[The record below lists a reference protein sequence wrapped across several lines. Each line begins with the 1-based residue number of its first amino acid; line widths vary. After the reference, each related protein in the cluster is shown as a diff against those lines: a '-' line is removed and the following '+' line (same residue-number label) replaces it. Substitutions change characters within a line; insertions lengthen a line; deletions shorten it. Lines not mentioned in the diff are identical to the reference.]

1 MGGSPSSHPRARA
14 SETSEHR
21 SRQKAMHEKLMEAA
35 VERSNALAALH
46 AVERNG
52 GAPGIDGM
60 TTRQL
65 RAHLRKHWEKIR
77 SKLLAGRYTPSPV
90 RRVDIPKPG
99 GGTRMLGIP
108 TVLDRFVSQM
118 LLQVMGPIFEPGFS
132 VHSYGFRPG
141 RNAHQA
147 VRAAREHIASGKN
160 WVVDIDISK
169 FFDRVNHDVLMHRL
183 GQSIRDKRVL
193 RLIGRML
200 NAGMMSEGVKVCREE
215 GTPQGAPLSPLLA
228 NIYLDALDKELEA
241 RGLAFSRYADDC
253 NIYVG
258 SEQAAR
264 RVLAKIAVWL
274 RKKLRL
280 EINADKSGVGR
291 PWERQYLGFTIN
303 RAGRIEVARRSIE
316 RLKTKVRE
324 LWRGCQPGSSER
336 LRDRW
341 RAYIRGWWGYYRLS
355 EERRPVF
362 RLEGWIRRHIRCC
375 FWQRW
380 HGVKGRMRALQRLGL
395 VGRPLLVAHSSRGAW
410 RIAASASLQHA
421 LSNTNLRTYGFIMP
435 SELAAR

>member
-1 MGGSPSSHPRARA
+1 MN
-14 SETSEHR
+14 E
-21 SRQKAMHEKLMEAA
+21 QLMEAA
-35 VERSNALAALH
+35 VEDPNVLAALR
-46 AVERNG
+46 AVERNA
-52 GAPGIDGM
+52 GAAGVDGM

-65 RAHLRKHWEKIR
+65 RPHLRGHWEKIR
-77 SKLLAGRYTPSPV
+77 SKLLAGTYTPSPV
-90 RRVDIPKPG
+90 RKVEITKPG

-108 TVLDRFVSQM
+108 TVMDRLVGQL

-132 VHSYGFRPG
+132 ASSYGFRPG
-141 RNAHQA
+141 RSAHQA
-147 VRAAREHIASGKN
+147 VLAARGHIASGKG

-183 GQSIRDKRVL
+183 GQSIRDKRAL

-200 NAGMMSEGVKVCREE
+200 KAGMMCEGVKVHREE

-258 SEQAAR
+258 SEAAAR
-264 RVLAKIAVWL
+264 RVMERIVAWL
-274 RKKLRL
+274 KRELRL
-280 EINADKSGVGR
+280 EVNADKSGVGR
-291 PWERQYLGFTIN
+291 PWQRQYLGFTIN
-303 RAGRIEVARRSIE
+303 REGQIEVARRSVE
-316 RLKTKVRE
+316 RFKARVRE

-341 RAYIRGWWGYYRLS
+341 RAYLRGWWGYYRLS
-355 EERRPVF
+355 EQRRPIF
-362 RLEGWIRRHIRCC
+362 RLEGWIRRHMRAC

-380 HGVKGRMRALQRLGL
+380 HGVGGRINALKRLGL
-395 VGRPLLVAHSSRGAW
+395 RGRLLKVAHSGRGAW
-410 RIAASASLQHA
+410 RIAATGGLQTA
-421 LSNTNLRTYGFIMP
+421 LSNAVLRRYGFVMP
-435 SELAAR
+435 SQLAVTN